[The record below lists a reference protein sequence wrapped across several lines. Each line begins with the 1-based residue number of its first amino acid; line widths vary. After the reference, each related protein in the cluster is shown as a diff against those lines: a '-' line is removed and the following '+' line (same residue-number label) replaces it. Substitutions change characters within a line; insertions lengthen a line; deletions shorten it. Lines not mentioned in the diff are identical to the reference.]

1 VSTRI
6 IPALIG
12 AEKVNAEEIFSRYR
26 VQEYTLTD
34 FSFREDYRL
43 SQYMKTH
50 TQKEEKI
57 FIWGWESLVYF
68 LSEREPA
75 SRYIFIYPL
84 IQNNLDM
91 RRDARKIFWEELN
104 EKKPHYFIVA
114 KNDQN
119 PIDEI
124 GSERRLLFFPA
135 IKELLRCKYVK
146 EKETERFII
155 YRRIT

>member
-1 VSTRI
+1 
-6 IPALIG
+6 
-12 AEKVNAEEIFSRYR
+12 
-26 VQEYTLTD
+26 
-34 FSFREDYRL
+34 
-43 SQYMKTH
+43 
-50 TQKEEKI
+50 
-57 FIWGWESLVYF
+57 
-68 LSEREPA
+68 
-75 SRYIFIYPL
+75 
-84 IQNNLDM
+84 M
-91 RRDARKIFWEELN
+91 RGDARKIFWEELN

-146 EKETERFII
+146 EKETERFIV